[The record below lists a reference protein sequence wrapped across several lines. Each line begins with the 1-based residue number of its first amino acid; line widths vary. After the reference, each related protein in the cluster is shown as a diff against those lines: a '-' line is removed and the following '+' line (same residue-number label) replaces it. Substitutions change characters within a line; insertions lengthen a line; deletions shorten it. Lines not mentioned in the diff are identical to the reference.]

1 MKFILMGSTSML
13 SLIILLEVRKLAFL
27 KELLKYFSLDNVLIK
42 LAFEILV
49 LIGSWY
55 TSVKFSELVINL
67 FVKY

>member
-1 MKFILMGSTSML
+1 MGSTSML